1 MIRKCKK
8 ADLPQMHELVRE
20 LAIFEKEPDAVL
32 TTVAEYEKAFDQGLI
47 DAFVAE
53 INDEIVGMSFFYPIF
68 STWNG
73 RTLYLED
80 FIVKQN
86 ARNLG
91 LGQQLFDAFLQEA
104 RNQGCRQVKWQVLDW
119 NEDAIR
125 FYERNGA
132 SIEKNWWNGRMVL
145 SKIVE

>member
-1 MIRKCKK
+1 MIRKCIK
-8 ADLPQMHELVRE
+8 ADLPQMYELVKE

-32 TTVAEYEKAFDQGLI
+32 TSVAEYETAYDQGLI

-53 INDEIVGMSFFYPIF
+53 LNEEIVGMSFFYPIF

-80 FIVKQN
+80 FVVKQS
-86 ARNLG
+86 ARNEG
-91 LGQQLFDAFLQEA
+91 LGQKLFDAFIAEA
-104 RNQGCRQVKWQVLDW
+104 KSQGCRQVKWQVLDW